1 MYATHVIG
9 LLTRAFRHHARLTR
23 NEQGFYENNVK
34 LDDDDELPPVRAW
47 KKYIAFPVL
56 IVLTLL
62 PMFMLLLYGLK
73 WGPPKTKSWFIAS
86 CLGIALDLL
95 VVEPLAIVF
104 YNVLMPSFIRTKLKL
119 LVNPAA
125 IARFPFQTPL

>member
-1 MYATHVIG
+1 MLILRTHVCI
-9 LLTRAFRHHARLTR
+9 RQHRLTPT
-23 NEQGFYENNVK
+23 EQGFYEDNVQ

-47 KKYIAFPVL
+47 KKYCAIPVL

-73 WGPPKTKSWFIAS
+73 WGKAKTKSWFFGSI
-86 CLGIALDLL
+86 LGIALDMII
-95 VVEPLAIVF
+95 VEPLVILF
-104 YNVLMPSFIRTKLKL
+104 YNVYLPSLIRTKLKL

-125 IARFPFQTPL
+125 TAKFPFKTPL